1 MGQMDP
7 NQIFNFMAGGKDVW
21 VRSEITDPR
30 QQMAFDRTAE
40 RMGVTNGQITR
51 EQYVAYMTER
61 MALRGVAAGAA
72 GPGGPAAPGQ
82 SPSGG
87 DWVETLFRRLDRNGD
102 NQLNSDEMPPQLR
115 AELSRWD
122 TNKDGL
128 ISLDEFREY
137 MKNTVQQWQAGGGN
151 WGQGPNWNSG
161 GDQPGDD
168 EEEKKPVVYKGGNLP
183 KELPP
188 WFAQYDTDKDGQIGL
203 YEWKATGRSIEE
215 FQKYDRNGDGFL
227 TVEEVLRVEAPNKP
241 AASTGQQVANVP
253 RGQGGFGAMRLNW
266 GGQQGGGA
274 WGGQPGRGWG
284 GPPGGG
290 WGGQPGGGWGGQPGG
305 GWGGQPGGGW
315 GGQPGGGGPRGNWG
329 GTPGGGQGDPNG
341 GGRGGRGGRNRGGMG
356 GDQTPPRQ
364 PR

>member
-151 WGQGPNWNSG
+151 WGQWPNWNSG

-227 TVEEVLRVEAPNKP
+227 TVEEVLRVEAANKP
-241 AASTGQQVANVP
+241 AGSTGQQVANVP
-253 RGQGGFGAMRLNW
+253 RGQGGFGGGPGGFGGMRLNW

-274 WGGQPGRGWG
+274 WGGQPGR
-284 GPPGGG
+284 G